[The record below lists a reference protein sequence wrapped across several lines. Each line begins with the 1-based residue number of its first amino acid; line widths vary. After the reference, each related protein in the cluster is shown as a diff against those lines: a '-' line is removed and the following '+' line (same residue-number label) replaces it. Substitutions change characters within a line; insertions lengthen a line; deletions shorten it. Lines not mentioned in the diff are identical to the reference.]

1 MSRDKNKVVIMSS
14 DIYLIAKQRKTRIT
28 PAGTETALTVNPRK
42 NTSQNNPQCLI
53 GELMEVQL
61 YILTAMNASDTA

>member
-1 MSRDKNKVVIMSS
+1 MSS
-14 DIYLIAKQRKTRIT
+14 DINPIAKRRKTRIT

-42 NTSQNNPQCLI
+42 NTSQNNPQC